1 MGLRLSLPDRL
12 RVLAFDAAARNKAV
26 TLIPQRGPPQANR
39 MRETGNPPVLGFE
52 LSHAERPLANRCLR
66 SLSGM

>member
-26 TLIPQRGPPQANR
+26 TLIPQRGPPKRTGCGKPGTLPYWASSSA
-39 MRETGNPPVLGFE
+39 MRRGRLPID
-52 LSHAERPLANRCLR
+52 A
-66 SLSGM
+66 SGL